1 MATHPHSATES
12 EVALPRAGSGQMFDA
27 IAQRYD
33 LLNRLISLGVDQ
45 RWRRRTVEALRLQA
59 DAEVLDVATGTADL
73 ALLTTRLHGDAR
85 VVGLDPS
92 RKMLEVGREKVE
104 RAGLTQRI
112 ELLEGDAQALPFEPE
127 RFDGI
132 TMAFGIRNVPDRAL
146 ALTQMQRVLK
156 PGAHVT
162 ILELSEPKSGLLAAG
177 ARFHMH
183 TVVPWLGG
191 LLSGSREYRYLPQS
205 IAAFPPPEEFAEL
218 MRRSGLEVIAVE
230 PLTFGV
236 CHLYV
241 GRRPGGSA

>member
-12 EVALPRAGSGQMFDA
+12 EVDIPRAGSGQMFDG

-45 RWRRRTVEALRLQA
+45 RWRRKTVQALQLKA
-59 DAEVLDVATGTADL
+59 GSEVLDVATGTADL
-73 ALLTTRLHGDAR
+73 ALLTARMHTEGR

-92 RKMLEVGREKVE
+92 TKMLDVGRTKIE
-104 RAGLTQRI
+104 RAGLGGRI
-112 ELLEGDAQALPFEPE
+112 ELLEGDAQALPFESE

-146 ALTQMQRVLK
+146 ALTELFRVLK
-156 PGAHVT
+156 PGARVA

-183 TVVPWLGG
+183 SVVPWLGG

-205 IAAFPPPEEFAEL
+205 IAAFPPPEQFADM
-218 MRRSGLEVIAVE
+218 MRQAGMEVVAVE
-230 PLTFGV
+230 SLTFGV

>member
-1 MATHPHSATES
+1 MATHPQSATES

-45 RWRRRTVEALRLQA
+45 RWRRKTVEALQLHA
-59 DAEVLDVATGTADL
+59 GAEVLDVATGTADL
-73 ALLTTRLHGDAR
+73 ALLTARLHGGVR

-92 RKMLEVGREKVE
+92 TKMLEVGRQKV
-104 RAGLTQRI
+104 AASGLVDRI
-112 ELLEGDAQALPFEPE
+112 ELLEGDAQALPFESE

-146 ALTQMQRVLK
+146 ALAQLLRVLK
-156 PGAHVT
+156 PGARVA

-205 IAAFPPPEEFAEL
+205 IAAFPPPDEFAEL
-218 MRRSGLEVIAVE
+218 MRCCGMEVIAVE
-230 PLTFGV
+230 ALTFGV

-241 GRRPGGSA
+241 GRRPGGTA